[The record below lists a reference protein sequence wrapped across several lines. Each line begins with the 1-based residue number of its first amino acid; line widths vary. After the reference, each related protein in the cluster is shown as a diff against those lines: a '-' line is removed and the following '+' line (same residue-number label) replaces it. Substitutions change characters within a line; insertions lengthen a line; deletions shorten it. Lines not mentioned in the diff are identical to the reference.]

1 MTTPLRQPND
11 LSELLALA
19 RDVAR
24 RASAVHRRHRS
35 DGLEVE
41 TKSSRTDLV
50 SNVDREAEREIVT
63 RLRAVRPHDEILTE
77 ESGELGAGDGAQTGR
92 AGSLG
97 AHVRWLID
105 PLDGTSNY
113 VHGYPSY
120 CCSVA
125 AEVDGEP
132 AVGVVSDSV
141 GGGLFAAVAGGQA
154 TLDDRPIAVRAPVPL
169 AEALVATGFSY
180 DATRRR
186 DEGRIVAALIGHV
199 ADLRRSGSAALD
211 LCRLAAGM
219 TDAYFETDLA
229 PWDYAAGALI
239 ARAAGAE
246 VRLLAP
252 ARGEQPYVVAAHPAL
267 FAPLVELLRQAGALA
282 R

>member
-1 MTTPLRQPND
+1 VTAPPRQPND

-19 RDVAR
+19 REVALL
-24 RASAVHRRHRS
+24 ASAVHRRHRS
-35 DGLEVE
+35 DGLEIE

-50 SNVDREAEREIVT
+50 SNVDREAEREIVE
-63 RLRAVRPHDEILTE
+63 RLRAVRPNDEILTE
-77 ESGELGAGDGAQTGR
+77 ESGELGAADGEQTGR
-92 AGSLG
+92 GSLG

-105 PLDGTSNY
+105 PLDGTNNY

-125 AEVDGEP
+125 ADVDGEP

-141 GGGLFAAVAGGQA
+141 GGGLFAAVAGGPA

-169 AEALVATGFSY
+169 AEALVTTGFSY

-186 DEGRIVAALIGHV
+186 DEGRIVAALIGQV

-252 ARGEQPYVVAAHPAL
+252 ARGEQPYVVAAHPVL